1 MRAKVKTLSA
11 GERFSA
17 IVLAIAFFSVIIPAA
32 VEVMQQHD
40 AAAQHQI
47 SD

>member
-1 MRAKVKTLSA
+1 MRAKVKILSA

-32 VEVMQQHD
+32 FEVMQHHD
-40 AAAQHQI
+40 AVGQHQL
-47 SD
+47 DN